1 MEAQKRKLSDWTQL
15 FLKGIAMGAADVV
28 PGVSGGTIAFISG
41 IYEELIDTLS
51 SFNFG
56 LVGIL
61 RKNGI
66 KGFWKAIN
74 GSFLLVLF
82 GGIIFSVFALAK
94 GISWLLENEPV
105 RLWAF
110 FFGLVLASIWLMGK
124 QIEKWSISAVLAV
137 LLGAAF
143 AYFVTE
149 LPPISPEK
157 TWWFILLSGFIA
169 ICAMILPGISGS
181 FILLILGSYKMV
193 IESIKNFEI
202 VDLGIFA
209 VGCLAGLLTFSKA
222 LKWMFREHKRTT
234 IAILTGFLIGSL
246 NKLWPWKENGEL
258 LYTHSDGRQEFLQ
271 SNILPSSLNNPDYTW
286 VITCVTVG
294 ALIILGL
301 EFFSSKK
308 QVAKHA

>member
-1 MEAQKRKLSDWTQL
+1 M
-15 FLKGIAMGAADVV
+15 AMGAADVV

-41 IYEELIDTLS
+41 IYEELIGSLS

-56 LVGIL
+56 LFKVI
-61 RKNGI
+61 KNKGI
-66 KGFWKAIN
+66 KGVWEEIN
-74 GSFLLVLF
+74 GTFLLVLF
-82 GGIIFSVFALAK
+82 SGILFSVFALAS

-110 FFGLVLASIWLMGK
+110 FFGLVLASIWLMAK
-124 QIEKWSISAVLAV
+124 QIRHWNLLAV
-137 LLGAAF
+137 VALVLGAAV

-157 TWWFILLSGFIA
+157 TWWFILLSGFVA

-193 IESIKNFEI
+193 IDSIKNFEV
-202 VDLGIFA
+202 VDLMIFA
-209 VGCLAGLLTFSKA
+209 TGCLAGLLTFSKA
-222 LKWMFREHKRTT
+222 LKWMFREHKRLT

-258 LYTHSDGRQEFLQ
+258 LYTHSDGRAEYLQ
-271 SNILPSSLNNPDYTW
+271 HNILPGSVQNPDYVL
-286 VITCVTVG
+286 VISCVLIG
-294 ALIILGL
+294 AMIIIGL
-301 EFFSSKK
+301 EYFSSRK
-308 QVAKHA
+308 QAQDHA